1 MVAGAAAGCTAYDPQ
16 GAAQQY
22 APSYYNQS
30 YDQLSAQQKMQLE
43 DHLSNQS
50 NQAWRTSAQVVSSV
64 GHLAQGTGF
73 LLVRSA
79 PLGNSQRIPAPRLQ
93 RREQKTASA
102 ATV

>member
-1 MVAGAAAGCTAYDPQ
+1 MQITLPARNRDSGRARRLCGCAVAALMAVVSAGCTAYDPQ
-16 GAAQQY
+16 GAARQY

-64 GHLAQGTGF
+64 GHLAQGTGV
-73 LLVRSA
+73 LLFAVRH
-79 PLGNSQRIPAPRLQ
+79 
-93 RREQKTASA
+93 
-102 ATV
+102 

>member
-1 MVAGAAAGCTAYDPQ
+1 MKAEDHKGNQKRGRRLAGCAVALMVAGAAAGCTAYDPQ

-73 LLVRSA
+73 LLFAVRH
-79 PLGNSQRIPAPRLQ
+79 
-93 RREQKTASA
+93 
-102 ATV
+102 